1 MPIDAPSA
9 NRPVIVVLDASP
21 AVRKSVELLLRVLAA
36 QVEGFET
43 AREFLAAIDR
53 GLMPACLIA
62 DLALPDMQIATLL
75 GELKSKGLAVPTILM
90 SGDAEI
96 GSTVDAMR
104 AGAVT
109 CIEKPYLARFLV
121 DQVSPLI
128 DDALPAPSRP
138 SD

>member
-21 AVRKSVELLLRVLAA
+21 AVRINVELLLRVLAV
-36 QVEGFET
+36 QVVGFGT
-43 AREFLAAIDR
+43 AREFLAAVDQ
-53 GLMPACLIA
+53 GLAPACVIA
-62 DLALPDMQIATLL
+62 DLALPDMPAVTLL
-75 GELKSKGLAVPTILM
+75 GELKAKGLVVPTILM
-90 SGDAEI
+90 SGDSEI
-96 GSTVDAMR
+96 ASTVDAMR

-128 DDALPAPSRP
+128 DDALPTPGRSG
-138 SD
+138 D